1 MEPTVNS
8 PEVSPTEPVPPA
20 PSPGGGRNGV
30 VIGVVVLV
38 VAGMLLAGKYLARN
52 SAPMSSNSGNTKGAM
67 APDFELK
74 DLDGKP
80 VRLSSLK
87 GRAVVLNFWA
97 TWCGPCK
104 IEMPWI
110 IELQKQYADQGLV
123 VLGVAMDE
131 DQKDVPKFAK
141 DMGVNYPVLLGNE
154 QVADLYGGI
163 QALPTTYYIG
173 RDGKIVERV
182 FGLAGHKEI
191 EANIKAALSE
201 GSAAA
206 KINAGAEPAA
216 VAK

>member
-1 MEPTVNS
+1 MEPNVNS
-8 PEVSPTEPVPPA
+8 PEVSPAAPTPPA
-20 PSPGGGRNGV
+20 APSGGGRNVV

-52 SAPMSSNSGNTKGAM
+52 SAPLASNSGNTKGAM

-74 DLDGKP
+74 DIDGKP
-80 VRLSSLK
+80 VRLSSLRGK
-87 GRAVVLNFWA
+87 AVLLNFWA

-123 VLGVAMDE
+123 VLGVAMD
-131 DQKDVPKFAK
+131 DDAKDVPAFVKQ
-141 DMGVNYPVLLGNE
+141 MGVNYPVLLGNDK
-154 QVADLYGGI
+154 VADLYGGVSG
-163 QALPTTYYIG
+163 LPTTFYIG

-191 EANIKAALSE
+191 EADIKAALSE
-201 GSAAA
+201 GSATA
-206 KINAGAEPAA
+206 KSNPGEPVV